1 MKRGWLLYTKQEGEG
16 IKKEEE
22 ARAQQHRRIS
32 MTEEFRDSFG
42 GYCACRKSYTAL
54 GRRRTIGFA
63 ICDVTSSM
71 IVPVS
76 FRVV

>member
-32 MTEEFRDSFG
+32 MTEEFRVFFRWLLPLSQND
-42 GYCACRKSYTAL
+42 TAL
-54 GRRRTIGFA
+54 GRRIGFA
-63 ICDVTSSM
+63 I
-71 IVPVS
+71 
-76 FRVV
+76 